1 MANLR
6 ASLVKLTR
14 TADGWQRYPVV
25 YGRNGRIKPGAVRVN
40 GTEVASPEG
49 DYYLRYYEGRKLKYR
64 RIGPHA
70 GSAHEEL
77 VKQVALLEAKRK
89 AEEAGAVITVI
100 EESGRKMLRRAAQNY
115 IRFTENKGAT
125 EAAEQ
130 ARNVTDEFI
139 QVARKTY
146 VDELNQEDI
155 FRYHRVLRERGCSP
169 RTVANKHARL
179 KSFLLHAGVQ
189 NSIFPPKPKYENA
202 LPTIYTQDEL
212 KAILRAAD
220 GSIGIAIEMA
230 LKLGLREQ
238 ELVYAEW
245 MDLDAEDAV
254 FRVQG
259 KAHWNF
265 KVKDSEQRDVP
276 VPADLL
282 KTLKDWRELRPK
294 SRLILGTGTEQPN
307 SKLLRTLKRLAKK
320 AGLNCGQCAGCKA
333 IHNECQRWT
342 LHKFRRTY
350 LTTLL
355 RNGIDL
361 RTVQS
366 YAGHADLES
375 TLRYL
380 KPAAAKEAQARI
392 SAIRFS

>member
-14 TADGWQRYPVV
+14 TAEGWQRYPVI

-77 VKQVALLEAKRK
+77 VKQMALLEAKRK
-89 AEEAGAVITVI
+89 AEEAGAVITVV
-100 EESGRKMLRRAAQNY
+100 EESGRKTLRRAAQNY

-139 QVARKTY
+139 QVARKSY

-189 NSIFPPKPKYENA
+189 NSIFPPKPKYEQA
-202 LPTIYTQDEL
+202 LPTIYAQDEL

-245 MDLDAEDAV
+245 MDLDVEDAV

-276 VPADLL
+276 VPAALL
-282 KTLKDWRELRPK
+282 KTLKAWRKLRPK
-294 SRLILGTGTEQPN
+294 SRLILGTGTDQPN
-307 SKLLRTLKRLAKK
+307 NKLLRTLKRLAKK

-333 IHNECQRWT
+333 NHNECQRWT

-366 YAGHADLES
+366 YAGHADLDS

-380 KPAAAKEAQARI
+380 KPAAAKETQARI